1 MKLTIVIPAYNE
13 ERAIASIIER
23 TLEAR
28 AHIMADS
35 PVSAVEIVV
44 VSDGST
50 DQTVA
55 IARTYDDIKLIVFEK
70 NRGYGAAIQRGFAAG
85 NGELVGFLDADGTC
99 DPGFF
104 ADLCRGLCAEGAAIA
119 LGSRMGPDS
128 HMPRLRRMG
137 NRIYA
142 ALLSLLT
149 NRVVHDTASGMRVI
163 RRDALERLYPLP
175 DGLNFTPA
183 MSARALLD
191 DNLPILELPMTYEE
205 RVGESKLSVVRDGWR
220 FFQTIMEMTLLLRP
234 ARVFLSGALGCFLLT
249 LLFGLY
255 PLEMWLTQHR
265 LEESMIYRLLFCSFV
280 GSVGVLCLSA
290 LTVAEA
296 LRVFSA
302 EQPARRTLSQRV
314 IDGLFS
320 VRSLVSVAAILV
332 PMIAWLV
339 GPGIWTWLVER
350 QVHLHWSRV
359 VFAGLLAFTLCQM
372 FVTRII
378 LNVAALHAHR
388 LRHLAK
394 ARKSIR
400 QATAP
405 LRRAQAARQPE
416 ESKESA
422 VLLT

>member
-13 ERAIASIIER
+13 EQAIASIIER
-23 TLEAR
+23 TREAR
-28 AHIMADS
+28 AHIIAHS

-55 IARTYDDIKLIVFEK
+55 IARTYDDIELIVFEK
-70 NRGYGAAIQRGFAAG
+70 NRGYGAAIKRGFATG
-85 NGELVGFLDADGTC
+85 GGELVGFLDADGTC
-99 DPGFF
+99 DPRFF
-104 ADLCRGLCAEGAAIA
+104 ADLCNGLCAEGAAIA

-128 HMPRLRRMG
+128 RMPRLRRLG

-142 ALLSLLT
+142 VMLSLLT

-163 RRDALERLYPLP
+163 RRDALDRLYPLP

-234 ARVFLSGALGCFLLT
+234 ARVFLSGAVGCFLLT
-249 LLFGLY
+249 LIFALH
-255 PLEMWLTQHR
+255 PIEMWLTQHR
-265 LEESMIYRLLFCSFV
+265 LEESMIYRLLFCSFL

-290 LTVAEA
+290 LSMADA
-296 LRVFSA
+296 LHAFGSD
-302 EQPARRTLSQRV
+302 QPAQKPLLQRL

-320 VRSLVSVAAILV
+320 ARCMVGIAVLFV
-332 PMIAWLV
+332 PTIGWLV
-339 GPGIWTWLVER
+339 GPGIWTWVIER
-350 QVHLHWSRV
+350 QVHIHWSRV
-359 VFAGLLAFTLCQM
+359 VFAGLLTFALCQLA
-372 FVTRII
+372 VTRII
-378 LNVAALHAHR
+378 LNVVTLHVCR
-388 LRHLAK
+388 QRHHTR
-394 ARKSIR
+394 ARSSIR
-400 QATAP
+400 QATEP
-405 LRRAQAARQPE
+405 LRRAQAERQLAE
-416 ESKESA
+416 CEDAS